1 MQLYQCMNYMP
12 LQTYSSCTW
21 AYSVYYITCIYVRIS
36 THVYANHVVN
46 RCRHVWEANRSAPQ
60 PRTSF
65 NPPALF
71 QNSWELLS
79 VNCFP
84 SSTVYDYVISYIP
97 RHRTCTS
104 DSSLGSF
111 GLRLLVLLQISNVWS
126 VLSPVNRPLFS
137 ESFSK
142 LATTLLSIKLGTL
155 ALEVLDFLLLPS
167 FPVLSEWFLSGLVP
181 QLNSTSYTT
190 QRSWISR
197 CPKLIFWM
205 TLYKF
210 WA

>member
-1 MQLYQCMNYMP
+1 MQACMRGKP
-12 LQTYSSCTW
+12 LCP
-21 AYSVYYITCIYVRIS
+21 S
-36 THVYANHVVN
+36 TTIFI
-46 RCRHVWEANRSAPQ
+46 Q
-60 PRTSF
+60 PPSFVPEFLRT
-65 NPPALF
+65 
-71 QNSWELLS
+71 
-79 VNCFP
+79 VIGCFP
-84 SSTVYDYVISYIP
+84 SSTAYDYVISYIP